1 MNYLFFI
8 YGMVAMFYGLMSW
21 IFWRKGPEMLYRLV
35 TILMIVS
42 LAQCVK
48 DLFFVVNEAY
58 WQPGMW
64 RIMTAVD
71 MVIIP
76 IYGFIL
82 KELVTPGKLTWR
94 NIIIHELPFIALP
107 IGLLLTGID
116 LLFYINIGW
125 AAIYGILFVVWT
137 LIQIPKYNQQL
148 KDKYSYSENVNLRWL
163 RIILYSFFGILSLW
177 IVDCFAVNVEA
188 EGLYLLGSLATWM
201 AISYFIY
208 RHESVL
214 EEFTEDTHQGTEQD
228 VEMTDTS
235 CLAVK
240 IEQFICKEKAFLNPR
255 LRLSDVAQAVA
266 SNRSYVSNYFNKDLG
281 VTFFD
286 YVNNLRIEYACGL
299 LTGNMESIEM
309 VALKSGFNSVATF
322 YRVFSQKKGC
332 TPANYRGGGKTL
344 IHSWLQNTQDIQHWI
359 QFTTQYNYLIV

>member
-1 MNYLFFI
+1 MQEIIISLEIIEVVLIEMNYLFFI

-21 IFWRKGPEMLYRLV
+21 IFWRKGQEMLYRLV
-35 TILMIVS
+35 TILMFVS
-42 LAQCVK
+42 VAQCVK
-48 DLFFVVNEAY
+48 DLFFIVNEAY

-71 MVIIP
+71 MIIIP

-107 IGLLLTGID
+107 IGLLVTGLD

-125 AAIYGILFVVWT
+125 AAVYGVWYLAWT
-137 LIQIPKYNQQL
+137 LIQIPKYNKQL

-177 IVDCFAVNVEA
+177 IIDCFAVNIEA

-214 EEFTEDTHQGTEQD
+214 EEFEEEAYQGERD
-228 VEMTDTS
+228 ADITDPS
-235 CLAVK
+235 GLAMK
-240 IEQFICKEKAFLNPR
+240 IEHFFNAEKAFLNPR

-266 SNRSYVSNYFNKDLG
+266 SNRSYVSNYFNKELG

-286 YVNNLRIEYACGL
+286 YVNNLRIEYACSL
-299 LTGNMESIEM
+299 LTGNTESIEM

-332 TPANYRGGGKTL
+332 TPANFREGDRS
-344 IHSWLQNTQDIQHWI
+344 H
-359 QFTTQYNYLIV
+359 